1 MPKINKMLLK
11 LEGLKY
17 DMSIDLNM
25 TYYHIW
31 LSEET
36 SNLYAIILLWV
47 NTTTSVYQWELAT
60 HNIFSNRKL
69 IIFYKSLNVYVRI

>member
-1 MPKINKMLLK
+1 MPKINEMLLK

-17 DMSIDLNM
+17 DMSINLSV

-31 LSEET
+31 LSEDA
-36 SNLYAIILLWV
+36 SNSCTIIISWV

-60 HNIFSNRKL
+60 HKIFSDRKL
-69 IIFYKSLNVYVRI
+69 IIFYKSLNIYVSI